1 MSSAFFTILARG
13 FPMNSANH
21 STPAWNKPTLEKL
34 GTLKD
39 VAGPRGSG
47 TEGGPN
53 AKS

>member
-1 MSSAFFTILARG
+1 
-13 FPMNSANH
+13 MNSANH

-53 AKS
+53 SKS

>member
-1 MSSAFFTILARG
+1 MSSAENNAKTW
-13 FPMNSANH
+13 
-21 STPAWNKPTLEKL
+21 TKPQLDKL

-39 VAGPRGSG
+39 VAGSAGSG